1 MYRCVSFVK
10 KPTLWCGFLFFT
22 VAILWKHFRGEQFLQ
37 HAAQGTDT
45 VTADAVMHPLPLFPT
60 ADDSGIAEDSHMV
73 GQGGLTD
80 VQCIQQLTGALFAVV
95 EQFQNLDPVFIPQ
108 RFEYISHLS
117 VCAFHGFTSIF
128 LIRIVAVIL
137 MFVNI

>member
-45 VTADAVMHPLPLFPT
+45 VTADAVMHPLSFFS
-60 ADDSGIAEDSHMV
+60 AGHNACIAEDLHVV
-73 GQGGLTD
+73 GQSGLAD
-80 VQCIQQLTGALFAVV
+80 VQVLQKVAGTQFPTPEQLQNPDTVFVAQRLENDCHVLFVHT
-95 EQFQNLDPVFIPQ
+95 
-108 RFEYISHLS
+108 YSH
-117 VCAFHGFTSIF
+117 TSH
-128 LIRIVAVIL
+128 
-137 MFVNI
+137 